1 MAIFASEMLVSLY
14 TRLNVATRKCIKWIL
29 NNFSS
34 KNTKIAYLTV
44 NTWLQK
50 AYCFCF
56 TKTSRVY
63 RSNRCCLWELCV
75 YTHKHDLSGK
85 CNIFSVKVSITYGK
99 HSALKISLKN
109 ASTKTLSYGSSS
121 YCMAESDF
129 STVVLQVNGAYD
141 LINKRV
147 QHFGLASLDGFS
159 MRFTGRY
166 EQLISLVTADQGC
179 HHSLPRQQE

>member
-1 MAIFASEMLVSLY
+1 MNTKEFLL
-14 TRLNVATRKCIKWIL
+14 R
-29 NNFSS
+29 
-34 KNTKIAYLTV
+34 NTKIVYVTI
-44 NTWLQK
+44 NSCLQK
-50 AYCFCF
+50 ANCFPF
-56 TKTSRVY
+56 TKTNSVY
-63 RSNRCCLWELCV
+63 RSNRWSLWEL
-75 YTHKHDLSGK
+75 YTHKNDLSRK
-85 CNIFSVKVSITYGK
+85 CNVSSVKVGITYSK

-109 ASTKTLSYGSSS
+109 ASTKTLSCGSSS

-166 EQLISLVTADQGC
+166 EQLISLVTADQSC

>member
-1 MAIFASEMLVSLY
+1 MNTKEFFL
-14 TRLNVATRKCIKWIL
+14 
-29 NNFSS
+29 
-34 KNTKIAYLTV
+34 KNTKIVYVTINSCLHKSNCV
-44 NTWLQK
+44 P
-50 AYCFCF
+50 F
-56 TKTSRVY
+56 TKTDRVY
-63 RSNRCCLWELCV
+63 RSNRCSLWEL
-75 YTHKHDLSGK
+75 YTHKYDLSGK
-85 CNIFSVKVSITYGK
+85 CNVFSVKVGITYSK
-99 HSALKISLKN
+99 HSVLKITLKN

-129 STVVLQVNGAYD
+129 STIVLQVNGAYD

-179 HHSLPRQQE
+179 HHSLPRLQE